1 MEFFY
6 KDTNLTKKQEE
17 LIEKNALA
25 RKLFNQNNKVY
36 TEEEIQKIERGLNFI
51 KEFCKSDEKIAS
63 LDIYKLIDFYDV
75 RLVIE
80 LDNFLNEFVKN
91 LRLSN
96 ENKNLIIE
104 KVLNES
110 LVVNKQIIN
119 ESKRFFEIVRAIT
132 STKEQLNKFY
142 SNKEINDLSQ
152 QELTD
157 ITFFNFVNN
166 LKNYWDSYNHKNL
179 SGVLDYLHNEVD
191 LSYVEIVKLSQK
203 CSTIFINSNK
213 EKIDKVSKIIE
224 NFKSIIV
231 DKINAE
237 ELTEDS
243 KALLDKINNYKFK
256 NIITRCASIGNA
268 TPATLNAIVEMFNGK
283 TIETLLQERT
293 IKFND
298 SKIINLAEK
307 YKDFK
312 LEPTIENM
320 EFLLF
325 DKISALTI
333 TPKACLNVLDS
344 LNNGLKLQNPK
355 HQTDLKLVN
364 AKNIADLSSVPYEKL
379 EARIKSVMSIL
390 SNIMH
395 YEDISNYL
403 KQDLSIFTVDSSV
416 IKSKLLDC
424 FYNAKNEQDVN
435 KNIETLLKKGFYP
448 EQHYDGDINKLIL
461 PPIPMKKQSDITK
474 NTSIKI
480 SIPNMD
486 SFIEML
492 DNFSI
497 NTNNIVTEKD
507 KEETSKEVTNDNG
520 QNLQADIDKIEKEIE
535 FYKEFMAAD
544 DLNNKFAILLNT
556 YAEVKEKYSRLINDL
571 SEFEVPE
578 NFMSSTGFQ
587 VNEFIQNFTEIFK
600 PDYLDLKRSHNQL
613 TMATQ
618 QILQIFEENNDPRRF
633 NIYQLK
639 EQLSKDEQSLNI
651 AKTTIAKKITK
662 SFIETR
668 KINEEFF
675 KKYPNSCNIIKNE
688 ALEQLHKSI
697 KAMEDKKELNCKK
710 IESLNKK
717 LEEINAERENDKV
730 LNTLSE
736 KLVEAQKAIF
746 ETIARAL
753 LKICSQSIFVE
764 NDFISNLLFD
774 NHLAQK
780 FDIETE
786 ENLKPEDTLKV
797 LKCKQNL
804 LKKSPNLLD
813 KSLIGIK
820 CHYDPDPYIRID
832 HLFDL
837 IDQNKEDVAEQE
849 IDNLLKIINPNFNKA
864 GLSSE
869 FLKACDSFSQ
879 DIKNIKQDQS
889 VLITAIKVYLKNI
902 ESYTKKEDV
911 IKEQIRLLENENKRL
926 TDNISSQNNMLKN
939 IKTTEEY
946 EMDRINYINTNQ
958 NLNTIY
964 DTIPEMFIEK
974 HKMSPNYNI
983 PKKR

>member
-213 EKIDKVSKIIE
+213 EKIDKVSKVIE

-461 PPIPMKKQSDITK
+461 PPIPMKKQSDVTK

-675 KKYPNSCNIIKNE
+675 KKYPNSCSIDENE
-688 ALEQLHKSI
+688 VLEQIRKHISMLENKRKLNSEKI
-697 KAMEDKKELNCKK
+697 EELKKK
-710 IESLNKK
+710 IQENDEK
-717 LEEINAERENDKV
+717 RENDEILK
-730 LNTLSE
+730 TLSK
-736 KLVEAQKAIF
+736 KLLDLQDTVSK
-746 ETIARAL
+746 L
-753 LKICSQSIFVE
+753 LGDSITAVSGLSRFIQ
-764 NDFISNLLFD
+764 NDFIINLLLD
-774 NHLAQK
+774 NYIVNDVNNYGSVDLQPDKVSKFSEFQK
-780 FDIETE
+780 
-786 ENLKPEDTLKV
+786 
-797 LKCKQNL
+797 NL
-804 LKKSPNLLD
+804 LKNLPNIKD
-813 KSLIGIK
+813 KDFVIR
-820 CHYDPDPYIRID
+820 CDFDPCKRVN
-832 HLFDL
+832 HL
-837 IDQNKEDVAEQE
+837 IDLVDANKEDEAEKE
-849 IDNLLKIINPNFNKA
+849 LDNLLKLIDPRFNTTEIT
-864 GLSSE
+864 SE
-869 FLKACDSFSQ
+869 FMKARDKFINV
-879 DIKNIKQDQS
+879 IKDAKAAQK
-889 VLITAIKVYLKNI
+889 VLISAIKIYLENLKK
-902 ESYTKKEDV
+902 YTTNKEKLEKEIFELEKED
-911 IKEQIRLLENENKRL
+911 QRLSENIISQNKILANKR
-926 TDNISSQNNMLKN
+926 SR
-939 IKTTEEY
+939 EEY

-964 DTIPEMFIEK
+964 ETIPEMFIEK
-974 HKMSPNYNI
+974 HKISPNHNI